1 MGRSS
6 TLPISQPHSHSNGS
20 IKTIG
25 TTSIRKPERSRT
37 ATTSHK
43 NVSTEHHFPIPTRHS
58 SSPAQHSSPYYVPP
72 PNERSSYRPSGPNR
86 QNSVQT
92 RYMSMLLSLDTIP
105 RLHNIL
111 ASFFTWILLA
121 GFIIFPGT
129 FTSLQKLDDNPSV
142 TSSATATAILHS
154 VKHVSLLVI
163 AGVCCGI
170 GAIGMSWL
178 WYKWHQNYV
187 WLLNRIF
194 LPGCLNSFAGLI
206 STLVQVYSQQGG
218 DWSITARVTAIVT
231 GAAMIVTGVLFA
243 LYNFWILERVKKM
256 HGREMEREE
265 RLTGNGKEGLME
277 KVGRKAHEPALEPGS
292 VV

>member
-37 ATTSHK
+37 TAHDAPTIQ
-43 NVSTEHHFPIPTRHS
+43 HHFPIPTRHS
-58 SSPAQHSSPYYVPP
+58 SSPSKNISTSPYYVPP
-72 PNERSSYRPSGPNR
+72 PNERSSYQPLGPYR

-129 FTSLQKLDDNPSV
+129 FTSIQKLDDNPNVS
-142 TSSATATAILHS
+142 SSAAATAILHS

-170 GAIGMSWL
+170 GALGMSWL

-206 STLVQVYSQQGG
+206 STLVQVYGQQGG
-218 DWSITARVTAIVT
+218 AWSITARVTATVT
-231 GAAMIVTGVLFA
+231 GSAMVVTGVLFA

-256 HGREMEREE
+256 HGREMEREQ
-265 RLTGNGKEGLME
+265 RGEGLME